1 MMHWCRCAIS
11 GSTRW
16 QRSKAMK
23 PSAPQN
29 PIPSV
34 LRVALIGAGAR
45 GAEWLPALL
54 GPGAA
59 ALGVVL
65 TAVCDLDP
73 DSRSSTLRGAV
84 PADIPRPDDL
94 ATVLALRPDIIVDA
108 TSPLARLAITRV
120 AMRAGVHVL
129 CAPPLA
135 LDGATALTLVGAAAR
150 AQGRFAVGYQSRHR
164 AGLRQLGALAASGV
178 MGRPLALRA
187 VLAAG
192 DDLSLQ
198 TLLSGP
204 GAEACDAARA
214 ILGRDAVDVRCSAPP
229 FDARFQMA
237 DGLTFDLVG
246 GGSAESWHLQ
256 LEGGRAICDGA
267 GPARMA
273 NGDAALPPSDAQP
286 EGPAGTLSD
295 LVTAIRAGGTSGGT
309 PGAGPRGA
317 AASLAM
323 GLAAQR
329 SAHHGGR
336 TETVMPL
343 GLMSDASQS
352 PAARAPR
359 LALTPTGEV

>member
-1 MMHWCRCAIS
+1 MR
-11 GSTRW
+11 
-16 QRSKAMK
+16 
-23 PSAPQN
+23 SAPQN

-73 DSRSSTLRGAV
+73 DSRGVSLQSAV
-84 PADIPRPDDL
+84 PAGIPRLDDL
-94 ATVLALRPDIIVDA
+94 AAVLALRPDILVDA

-120 AMRAGVHVL
+120 AMRVGAHVL

-135 LDGATALTLVGAAAR
+135 MDEDTALALVGAAAR
-150 AQGRFAVGYQSRHR
+150 ARGRFAVGYQSRHR
-164 AGLRQLGALAASGV
+164 AGLRQLRALAASGL

-187 VLAAG
+187 VLGVG

-204 GAEACDAARA
+204 AAEACDAARA
-214 ILGRDAVDVRCSAPP
+214 ILGRDAVAVRCSGPP
-229 FDARFQMA
+229 VEARFKIA
-237 DGLTFDLVG
+237 DGLTFDLAG
-246 GGSAESWHLQ
+246 GGGIETWHLQ
-256 LEGGRAICDGA
+256 LESGAAMCEGG
-267 GPARMA
+267 GPVRTA
-273 NGDAALPPSDAQP
+273 NGDALLAPPDAQP
-286 EGPAGTLSD
+286 EGHAGALFD
-295 LVTAIRAGGTSGGT
+295 LVTAIRAGGK

-329 SAHHGGR
+329 SANRGGR
-336 TETVMPL
+336 TEKVMPL

-352 PAARAPR
+352 PAARARRP
-359 LALTPTGEV
+359 ALTPQGQE